1 MICPYIQL
9 LRRSGNGNHFE
20 QIYITLAPIR
30 LVRVARVVVPVRPHL
45 VILFIWIRYDIW
57 RVELNEKNINHF
69 AQSEWIPHVS
79 SLRHA
84 LKGSS
89 PTFSDVLEKKL
100 NWNDAVWRSLAI
112 FRQTSLFSACQLITF
127 NSKATP
133 HVSMITLSIIILII
147 IIELVILTCW
157 WSPIVLT
164 VFEMHLQL
172 SAIVCLLFDANC
184 QCSYPWTRTHKNGF
198 DLNATHQLVLSM
210 WRKSTK
216 NVNKRMDAYSQLRAW
231 VLTRKLSIKI
241 GIVLLLPDSFETNA
255 VAFLKLWNI

>member
-1 MICPYIQL
+1 MIWPYSFSCCGAAVMAIIL
-9 LRRSGNGNHFE
+9 NKFISRSYPFVSFVSFA
-20 QIYITLAPIR
+20 LF
-30 LVRVARVVVPVRPHL
+30 VVPVRPHL

-57 RVELNEKNINHF
+57 RVELNKKNINHF

-112 FRQTSLFSACQLITF
+112 FSQTSLFSACQLITF

-133 HVSMITLSIIILII
+133 HVTMITLSIIILII
-147 IIELVILTCW
+147 IFELVILTCW

-172 SAIVCLLFDANC
+172 SAIVCLLFDANAA
-184 QCSYPWTRTHKNGF
+184 SLELALKKKIISILF
-198 DLNATHQLVLSM
+198 DLNATHQLVL
-210 WRKSTK
+210 WRESTK
-216 NVNKRMDAYSQLRAW
+216 NVNKRIEAYITS
-231 VLTRKLSIKI
+231 
-241 GIVLLLPDSFETNA
+241 
-255 VAFLKLWNI
+255 